1 MYDKLVAADMPL
13 ISVDLFWKLN
23 TVYCISQFT
32 VYLLPVK
39 LFKKKDNAKI
49 TQIEDKMPGTD
60 GLATTDAL
68 NVVESKIPNFRDL
81 VKRIDYDA
89 KMLGFENKYFTASEY
104 SDCTGE
110 IINAKI
116 KEKGLVDK

>member
-13 ISVDLFWKLN
+13 MSVDLFWKLN
-23 TVYCISQFT
+23 TVYCISAASEIF
-32 VYLLPVK
+32 
-39 LFKKKDNAKI
+39 FKKGYNVKI
-49 TQIEDKMPGTD
+49 TQIEDKMPGTN

-68 NVVESKIPNFRDL
+68 NDVESKIPNFRDL

-89 KMLGFENKYFTASEY
+89 KMLDFENKYFTTSEY
-104 SDCTGE
+104 SNCAGE

-116 KEKGLVDK
+116 KGKGLVDK

>member
-23 TVYCISQFT
+23 IVYCISAASEII
-32 VYLLPVK
+32 
-39 LFKKKDNAKI
+39 KKKDYNAKI
-49 TQIEDKMPGTD
+49 TQIEDKMPGNN
-60 GLATTDAL
+60 GLAIADAL
-68 NVVESKIPNFRDL
+68 NFVESKIPNFRDL
-81 VKRIDYDA
+81 IKRIDYDA
-89 KMLGFENKYFTASEY
+89 KMLGFEKKYFTAPEY

-116 KEKGLVDK
+116 KEKGLVEK